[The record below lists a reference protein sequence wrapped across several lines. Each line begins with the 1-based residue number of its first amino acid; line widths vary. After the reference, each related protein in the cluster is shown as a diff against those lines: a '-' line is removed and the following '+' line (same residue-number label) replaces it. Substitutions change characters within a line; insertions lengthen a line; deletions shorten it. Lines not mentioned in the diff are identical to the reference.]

1 MSKQNKSLFLI
12 ESPGKL
18 KKISSYLGSQ
28 YIIKA
33 SYGHIMDLDKSCLSV
48 DIENNFTPSYVINP
62 DKKNIVKDLIKT
74 AKECDEIIIA
84 ADGDREGNFISDSL
98 KTVLNLKKYKRV
110 IFHEITKKA
119 ILTAIEN
126 YTQIDYKQV
135 HAQQCRRIL
144 DRLCGYLVSP
154 LLKFMENLGLDINI
168 KKLSMGRVQSVITK
182 IIVNREI
189 EIEKFLN
196 SSKSSFYES
205 KGCFKLT
212 SDKEFNLNTVLY
224 NTKPHKKFELIKESD
239 DTFEQ
244 VLDIMNKLKDCEW
257 KIIDIK
263 KKTSIRNPTSPF
275 ITSTLQ
281 RESST
286 KLHWSIKKTMEVA
299 QKLYEDGKITY
310 MRSDSTFMSESA
322 HANIKDYVNEN
333 FGKEY
338 YSYKQY
344 KTKSETSQ
352 EGHESIRV
360 IDCSVLFV
368 EDNPDKDKLYKLI
381 WKKTISSQ
389 MSPAKIESTQ
399 ITLAPYLNNKLIKD
413 YVMIGSISRIVFDG
427 YLRLYRDLEDEE
439 NLLEVKI
446 DENADISVEPIF
458 IKMKESLT
466 SPPSRYNESSLVET
480 LEKNSIARPSTYA
493 TMISKVQE
501 KDYVRQ
507 QNVEGIEK
515 SLKEIIYEKESDKL
529 SIKDVKMF
537 LGKENNRL
545 VPTNLGKKITDF
557 LNINFPQLMDIK
569 FTANLEQDLDEI
581 SNGKKDW
588 IDVLRA
594 FYEILDSQIKNFLK
608 TASPQTKNL
617 KSCTNNELIGLHPET
632 NQNIIYTKTKYGFAL
647 KMFNQEENKD
657 IWISVKTKPKLEDA
671 IELFKKKE
679 EAPETK
685 STLIK
690 KVNKYEIKE
699 GPYGP
704 YIQVKVGKSIKFF
717 KIYGTKKPDEL
728 TLEDCKKLCIK
739 KDYKKKEENKID
751 DKKVENKIDDKKV
764 KVNNKIDNKVSKKVS
779 KKV

>member
-1 MSKQNKSLFLI
+1 MAEQDKILFIVEYLAKI
-12 ESPGKL
+12 
-18 KKISSYLGSQ
+18 KKISSYLGPE
-28 YIIKA
+28 YIVSA
-33 SYGHIMDLDKSCLSV
+33 SVGHIMDLDKSSLSI
-48 DIENNFTPSYVINP
+48 DIENNFKPIYVINK
-62 DKKNIVKDLIKT
+62 DKQKVVNELIKT
-74 AKECDEIIIA
+74 AKKCKIA
-84 ADGDREGNFISDSL
+84 YLSTDLDYEGERISESL
-98 KTVLNLKKYKRV
+98 KNALNLKTYKRV
-110 IFHEITKKA
+110 VFNEITKKA
-119 ILTAIEN
+119 ILEGIKN
-126 YTQIDYKQV
+126 YRLIDYNMV
-135 HAQQCRRIL
+135 NAQQCRRLL
-144 DRLCGYLVSP
+144 DRLAGYLVSP
-154 LLKFMENLGLDINI
+154 LLKYMENLGLDINI
-168 KKLSMGRVQSVITK
+168 NKLSMGRVQSVITK
-182 IIVNREI
+182 IIINREL

-196 SSKSSFYES
+196 SSKSSFYEC

-212 SDKEFNLNTVLY
+212 SDKEFNLNTILY
-224 NTKPHKKFELIKESD
+224 TTKPHKKFESIKESD
-239 DTFEQ
+239 KTFEQ
-244 VLDIMNKLKDCEW
+244 VLDIMNKLKDCHW

-263 KKTSIRNPTSPF
+263 KKLSSRSPKAPF
-275 ITSTLQ
+275 ITSSLQ

-286 KLHWSIKKTMEVA
+286 KLHFPIKKTTMIS
-299 QKLYEDGKITY
+299 QQLYETSFITY
-310 MRSDSTFMSESA
+310 IRTDSTLISEDG
-322 HANIKDYVNEN
+322 HKNIKDYILEN

-344 KTKSETSQ
+344 SSKSEHAQ
-352 EGHESIRV
+352 EAHECLRN
-360 IDCSVLFV
+360 IDCSVLSV

-439 NLLEVKI
+439 NLIEVKI

-480 LEKNSIARPSTYA
+480 LEKNSIGRPSTYA

-515 SLKEIIYEKESDKL
+515 SLKEIICEKDNL

-569 FTANLEQDLDEI
+569 FTANLEQNLDEI
-581 SNGKKDW
+581 SNGNKDW
-588 IDVLRA
+588 VDVLRA

-679 EAPETK
+679 EEPETK

-728 TLEDCKKLCIK
+728 TLEDCKKLCVKKDIK
-739 KDYKKKEENKID
+739 KIKSIQL
-751 DKKVENKIDDKKV
+751 
-764 KVNNKIDNKVSKKVS
+764 
-779 KKV
+779 